1 MIMTSDGDLIYDIMI
16 GVTSTVYSYNWVVRV
31 PIVNLGANEIYS
43 LTTLYKHNY
52 MFHQLIC
59 YRVFHL
65 NTLNVLI
72 HTHKSYSEYS
82 LSSIQ
87 QFGNE
92 ASL

>member
-1 MIMTSDGDLIYDIMI
+1 
-16 GVTSTVYSYNWVVRV
+16 
-31 PIVNLGANEIYS
+31 
-43 LTTLYKHNY
+43 
-52 MFHQLIC
+52 MFHQLIY

-92 ASL
+92 ASLQLNSMNPFVIIVPCFI